1 MNETS
6 ISDLFLNLS
15 YDKVVIKLYC
25 DLIYHYLYD
34 LSYYFNY
41 SYCLITYMPHNVI
54 DVQLHCIF
62 VRADMIYSVKY
73 SIISEINITVIIHKN
88 ML

>member
-1 MNETS
+1 
-6 ISDLFLNLS
+6 
-15 YDKVVIKLYC
+15 
-25 DLIYHYLYD
+25 
-34 LSYYFNY
+34 
-41 SYCLITYMPHNVI
+41 MPHNVI

-73 SIISEINITVIIHKN
+73 SIINEITITIIIHKN

>member
-1 MNETS
+1 M
-6 ISDLFLNLS
+6 L
-15 YDKVVIKLYC
+15 
-25 DLIYHYLYD
+25 
-34 LSYYFNY
+34 
-41 SYCLITYMPHNVI
+41 HNVI

-62 VRADMIYSVKY
+62 VRANMIYSVKY